1 MAVVSPMP
9 ATTQRMGSM
18 RSLSDAG
25 GKILEEPNPSV
36 VDQPIYVAVTKRGEG
51 EQIKSD
57 MGNTKLRRKENL
69 HSLCA
74 SKLTQLGVSV
84 TVWYVMDLTS
94 PKSVVGG
101 KFPASALKEEQVQ
114 AYWEEERQGMHRIL
128 DDYLRICQRM
138 GVRAEKLHI
147 EMDSIE
153 KGILELISQHGI
165 QKLVMGAASDKY
177 YNRRMMDL
185 KSKKAISVCKQAP
198 ASCHIQFVCKGRLIH
213 TSAHQNLIAPLFA
226 AAASLFPTRKAYQES
241 THKATTFGAV
251 INLLTLDRSSNEGN
265 ADVTS
270 PLVQQV
276 PNSVRSLR
284 SQSVTLGQ
292 DRRANL
298 TNPALELFRRAR
310 SANDGHGASF
320 MTVSSPEDTEGF
332 STPHDRMGTEVSSD
346 ESDRLSRM
354 SPSGLSTCSDSAV
367 ELAFT
372 PSLINESSENALE
385 LTLSRR
391 IIEDLHHSSP
401 PSTLDG
407 GMDDT
412 IYEQLEQARAE
423 AENATLN
430 AYQETVRRR
439 KAEKDAFEAIR
450 KVKASES
457 LYTEELNLRKMTE
470 EKLRKEKEELES
482 MKSLRDK
489 VKEELCLALDQKE
502 SLESQ
507 IASSELMVKELE
519 QKILSAVDLLQ
530 SYKNERDELQMQRDN
545 ALREAEELRKKQGEA
560 SGTNVPQLFSE
571 FSFSEIKEATSNFNP
586 SSKIG
591 EGGYGSI
598 FKGVLRHTEV
608 AIKMLNSDS
617 MQGPLEFQQEVDV
630 LSKLRHPNLITLIGA
645 CPDSWAL
652 VYEYLPNGSLEDRLA
667 CKNNTPPLSWQARI
681 RIAAE
686 LCSALI
692 FLHSS
697 KPHSVVHGDLKP
709 SNILLDANLISKL
722 SDFGICRILS
732 NCESSSSNTTEF
744 WRTDPKGTFVYM
756 DPEFLASGELT
767 PKSDVYSFGI
777 ILLRLLTGR
786 PALGIT
792 KEVKYAL
799 DTGKLKS
806 LLDPLAGDWPF
817 VQAEQLARL
826 ALRCCDMNRKSRP
839 DLYSDVWR
847 ILDAMRV
854 SSGGA
859 NSFGLSSEGLLQ
871 PPSYFICPI
880 FQEVMRDPHVA
891 ADGFTYEAEAIRGW
905 LDGGHDNSPMT
916 NSKLAHHNLVPN
928 RALRSAIQDWLQN
941 H

>member
-1 MAVVSPMP
+1 MAVVSPVP
-9 ATTQRMGSM
+9 ATMQTMDSV
-18 RSLSDAG
+18 RSLSDDSG
-25 GKILEEPNPSV
+25 EILEEPNPIV
-36 VDQPIYVAVTKRGEG
+36 VDQPIYVAVTKEV
-51 EQIKSD
+51 
-57 MGNTKLRRKENL
+57 KE
-69 HSLCA
+69 
-74 SKLTQLGVSV
+74 SKLNLTWAIQNSGGKKICIL
-84 TVWYVMDLTS
+84 YVHVPATMIPLL
-94 PKSVVGG
+94 GG
-101 KFPASALKEEQVQ
+101 KFPTSALKEEQVQ
-114 AYWEEERQGMHRIL
+114 AYWEEERQGMHRTL
-128 DDYLRICQRM
+128 DEYLHICLRM
-138 GVRAEKLHI
+138 GVRAEKVHI

-177 YNRRMMDL
+177 YSRRMMDL
-185 KSKKAISVCKQAP
+185 RSKKSIYVHKQAP
-198 ASCHIQFVCKGRLIH
+198 AYCHVQFVCKGHLIH
-213 TSAHQNLIAPLFA
+213 T
-226 AAASLFPTRKAYQES
+226 R
-241 THKATTFGAV
+241 
-251 INLLTLDRSSNEGN
+251 DRSLDEGN
-265 ADVTS
+265 AEVAS

-276 PNSVRSLR
+276 PNSVRS
-284 SQSVTLGQ
+284 QSVTLGQ
-292 DRRANL
+292 DHRANL
-298 TNPALELFRRAR
+298 ANPSLEFFRRVR
-310 SANDGHGASF
+310 SANDGRGANF
-320 MTVSSPEDTEGF
+320 LAVSSPEETEGF
-332 STPHDRMGTEVSSD
+332 STPRDRMGTDVSSD

-367 ELAFT
+367 ELALA
-372 PSLINESSENALE
+372 PNLITESSENAFE
-385 LTLSRR
+385 LTLSPQ
-391 IIEDLHHSSP
+391 IIKDLHHSSP
-401 PSTLDG
+401 ASALDG
-407 GMDDT
+407 GMNDT
-412 IYEQLEQARAE
+412 IYNQLEQVRVE
-423 AENATLN
+423 AETATLN
-430 AYQETVRRR
+430 AFQETVRCR
-439 KAEKDAFEAIR
+439 KAEKDAFEALR
-450 KVKASES
+450 KAKASER
-457 LYTEELNLRKMTE
+457 LYTEELNQRKMAE
-470 EKLRKEKEELES
+470 ELLKKEKEQLEN

-489 VKEELCLALDQKE
+489 VKEELRCAVDQKA
-502 SLESQ
+502 SLENQ
-507 IASSELMVKELE
+507 IASAELMIKELE
-519 QKILSAVDLLQ
+519 QKIVSAVDLLQ

-545 ALREAEELRKKQGEA
+545 ALREAEELRRKQGEA
-560 SGTNVPQLFSE
+560 SGTHVPQLFSE
-571 FSFSEIKEATSNFNP
+571 FSFSEIKEATSNFSP

-608 AIKMLNSDS
+608 AIKMLHSNS

-645 CPDSWAL
+645 CPESWAL

-667 CKNNTPPLSWQARI
+667 CKDNTPPLSWQARI

-697 KPHSVVHGDLKP
+697 KPHSIVHGDLKP
-709 SNILLDANLISKL
+709 SNILLDANLMSKL

-732 NCESSSSNTTEF
+732 NSESSSSNTTEF

-799 DTGKLKS
+799 DTEKLKS

-817 VQAEQLARL
+817 VQAEQLAHL
-826 ALRCCDMNRKSRP
+826 ALRCCDMNRKRRP

-847 ILDAMRV
+847 MVDAMRV
-854 SSGGA
+854 SSGGT

-871 PPSYFICPI
+871 PPSYFTCPI

-905 LDGGHDNSPMT
+905 LDGGHHNSPMT

>member
-1 MAVVSPMP
+1 MAVVSPEP
-9 ATTQRMGSM
+9 ATTQRMGSV
-18 RSLSDAG
+18 RSTSDAG
-25 GKILEEPNPSV
+25 GEILEEPNPSV
-36 VDQPIYVAVTKRGEG
+36 VDQPIYVAVTKEVK
-51 EQIKSD
+51 ESKSNLIWAIQHS
-57 MGNTKLRRKENL
+57 GGRRICIL
-69 HSLCA
+69 HVHVPATMIPL
-74 SKLTQLGVSV
+74 L
-84 TVWYVMDLTS
+84 
-94 PKSVVGG
+94 GG
-101 KFPASALKEEQVQ
+101 KFPASKLKQEQVQ
-114 AYWEEERQGMHRIL
+114 TFWEDERQGMHRTL
-128 DDYLRICQRM
+128 DEYLHICHRM
-138 GVRAEKLHI
+138 GMRAEKLHI

-153 KGILELISQHGI
+153 KGILELVSRHGI
-165 QKLVMGAASDKY
+165 RKLVMGAASDRY
-177 YNRRMMDL
+177 YTRKMMDL
-185 KSKKAISVCKQAP
+185 RSKKAIYVCREAP
-198 ASCHIQFVCKGRLIH
+198 ASCHILFVCKGHLIH
-213 TSAHQNLIAPLFA
+213 T
-226 AAASLFPTRKAYQES
+226 R
-241 THKATTFGAV
+241 
-251 INLLTLDRSSNEGN
+251 DRSLDEGN
-265 ADVTS
+265 AEVAS

-276 PNSVRSLR
+276 PNSERSLR
-284 SQSVTLGQ
+284 SQSITLGQ
-292 DRRANL
+292 DHRTNL
-298 TNPALELFRRAR
+298 TNPALDLLRRVR
-310 SANDGHGASF
+310 SANDGHRASF
-320 MTVSSPEDTEGF
+320 LAASSPEDTEGF
-332 STPHDRMGTEVSSD
+332 STPRDRMGTEVSSD

-367 ELAFT
+367 ELALT
-372 PSLINESSENALE
+372 PNLITESSENAFE
-385 LTLSRR
+385 LTLSRL
-391 IIEDLHHSSP
+391 IIEDLNHSSP
-401 PSTLDG
+401 PSTLDV
-407 GMDDT
+407 GMNDT
-412 IYEQLEQARAE
+412 ICDQLEQAMAE
-423 AENATLN
+423 ADNAVQN

-439 KAEKDAFEAIR
+439 KAEREAFEAIR
-450 KVKASES
+450 KAKASES
-457 LYTEELNLRKMTE
+457 LYTDELNLRKMAE
-470 EKLRKEKEELES
+470 EELRKEKEELEN
-482 MKSLRDK
+482 MKSQRDK
-489 VKEELCLALDQKE
+489 VKEELYLALDQKAL
-502 SLESQ
+502 LESQ
-507 IASSELMVKELE
+507 IASSELMIKELE
-519 QKILSAVDLLQ
+519 QKIVSAVDLLQ

-560 SGTNVPQLFSE
+560 SCTHVPQLFSE
-571 FSFSEIKEATSNFNP
+571 FSFSEIKDATSNFNP
-586 SSKIG
+586 SLKIG

-608 AIKMLNSDS
+608 AIKMLHSNS

-645 CPDSWAL
+645 CPESWTL

-667 CKNNTPPLSWQARI
+667 CKDNTPPLSWQTRI

-697 KPHSVVHGDLKP
+697 KPHSIVHGDLKP

-732 NCESSSSNTTEF
+732 NCESSSNTTEF
-744 WRTDPKGTFVYM
+744 WRTGPKGTFVYM

-847 ILDAMRV
+847 ILDAMRA
-854 SSGGA
+854 SSGGT

-871 PPSYFICPI
+871 PPSYYICPI
-880 FQEVMRDPHVA
+880 FQEVMQDPHVA

-928 RALRSAIQDWLQN
+928 RALRSAILDWHQN